1 MAAKHTQ
8 PLQYLHNSL
17 FKPFNTLS
25 LTIFC
30 LDVILS
36 HPINYIVLSNQIT
49 CFDIMIILTQPI
61 IYIFQQIHPIIC
73 VDIILSQSIIC
84 IDIILSH
91 PIICIDII
99 LSHPIF
105 SIDIILYSTQLPVF
119 MQSHPTQFSVFD
131 CLISPNYLY

>member
-1 MAAKHTQ
+1 MAAKLTQ
-8 PLQYLHNSL
+8 PLQYLHNFL
-17 FKPFNTLS
+17 FKPFDTLS
-25 LTIFC
+25 HTILC
-30 LDVILS
+30 IDIILS

-49 CFDIMIILTQPI
+49 CFDIMIVLTHPI
-61 IYIFQQIHPIIC
+61 IYIFQQIQPIIC

-99 LSHPIF
+99 L
-105 SIDIILYSTQLPVF
+105 YSTQLPVS

-131 CLISPNYLY
+131 CLIIIVL